1 MKNKLT
7 IKELLSAGVHFGHH
21 ARYWNPKMAQYI
33 YTTRDKVH
41 IIDLDKTLVNF
52 QEAINFVSG
61 IIARRGKILFVG
73 TKIQI
78 RDLVRREAERCGM
91 PYVDFRW
98 LGGMLTNY
106 KTIRQSLK
114 TLKELEE
121 MRDSDLFNKMTK
133 KETLVLQ
140 REISRLEKSLG
151 GIRNMVG
158 VPDAIFVLDVG
169 YEKIAVSE
177 ANKLKVPVIGIVDT
191 NNSPDGVDYL
201 IPGNDDSRRAMEL
214 YLKKI
219 TDAILDAQ
227 ALLPQNEEEEKEE
240 KNVKKLVP
248 TGKKRVFKKER
259 NAEKIVKVT
268 KVAENQATTNEST
281 QPELTKKQ
289 PKTEENNESET
300 VKSTKKSKVVK
311 KAASSVQVEKN
322 NQLTGD
328 LNKLKRGER

>member
-1 MKNKLT
+1 MTEKLT
-7 IKELLSAGVHFGHH
+7 IKELLKAGVHFGHH
-21 ARYWNPKMAQYI
+21 ARYWDPKMSQYI
-33 YTTRDKVH
+33 YAVRDKVH

-61 IIARRGKILFVG
+61 VVARRGKILFVG

-78 RDLVRREAERCGM
+78 RDLVRTEAERCGM

-106 KTIRQSLK
+106 KTVRHSLK

-121 MRDSDLFNKMTK
+121 IRDGELFKKMTK
-133 KETLVLQ
+133 KETLNLV

-151 GIRNMVG
+151 GIRSMVG
-158 VPDAIFVLDVG
+158 VPDAIFVIDVG

-177 ANKLKVPVIGIVDT
+177 ANKLKIPVVGIVDT
-191 NNSPDGVDYL
+191 NNSPDGVDYV

-214 YLKKI
+214 YLRKI

-227 ALLPQNEEEEKEE
+227 ALLPKEEENKED
-240 KNVKKLVP
+240 KGIKKLVP

-259 NAEKIVKVT
+259 SAGKVVKVSKVKEPEKGNLDSNEGISDDKTVVEEEVGGKTGKVVKEVKKTKVT
-268 KVAENQATTNEST
+268 K
-281 QPELTKKQ
+281 
-289 PKTEENNESET
+289 
-300 VKSTKKSKVVK
+300 KVVSENT
-311 KAASSVQVEKN
+311 AEESV
-322 NQLTGD
+322 
-328 LNKLKRGER
+328 